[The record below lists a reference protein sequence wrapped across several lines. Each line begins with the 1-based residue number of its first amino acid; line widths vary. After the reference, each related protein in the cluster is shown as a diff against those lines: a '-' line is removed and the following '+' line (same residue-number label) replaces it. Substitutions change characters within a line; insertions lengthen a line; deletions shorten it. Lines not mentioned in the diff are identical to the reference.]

1 MNPKREIKSKEF
13 LGDIRRGMT
22 PEELM
27 AKYGLSSSGFRQVV
41 ELIVKHRM
49 NRRER
54 SVKSNEMR
62 RHPRKAIDFPLWIY
76 EGVDQLEHGR
86 VLDLSEQGVR
96 IQGLPARVGDEC
108 TFIARARSQER
119 QRPFVFDAVCRWTSR
134 GAGRKNFVA
143 GFEITNISSSDATR
157 LKAFL

>member
-13 LGDIRRGMT
+13 LSDIRGGMT

-27 AKYGLSSSGFRQVV
+27 EKYGLSSSGFRQVV
-41 ELIVKHRM
+41 ELIVKRRM
-49 NRRER
+49 DRQKR
-54 SVKSNEMR
+54 SVESNEMR

-76 EGVDQLEHGR
+76 EGVDQLQQGR

-96 IQGLPARVGDEC
+96 IQGLPAKVGDEC
-108 TFIARARSQER
+108 TFIARARSRER
-119 QRPFVFDAVCRWTSR
+119 QHPFVFDAVCRWTSKGDAR
-134 GAGRKNFVA
+134 ESFVA
-143 GFEITNISSSDATR
+143 GFEITHISASDATR